1 MVDIAST
8 IFLFAV
14 SVLFHHNLATIVQV
28 DALSSWHAVKL
39 ASVQVVPDAFRLVC
53 VSWY

>member
-1 MVDIAST
+1 MST

-14 SVLFHHNLATIVQV
+14 SVLFYHNLAAIVHI
-28 DALSSWHAVKL
+28 DAFSCWLAVKL